1 MKYQVKITVL
11 ATKCFPDIQ
20 KKYLADPKSGPCP
33 CYHAGD
39 EYIFERTPENDSFW
53 HTGLNTLVKG
63 SGDPDTTAGGPK
75 MPFCAEAWDAI
86 SRYIYTALQGGSIM
100 HGWTNDERMM
110 IACCND
116 GTRPVIFKIE
126 RIDIPETAE
135 EKAWLAKQ
143 DFANSAEDAYTG
155 K

>member
-1 MKYQVKITVL
+1 MKYQVKVTVL

-155 K
+155 E